1 MLYCFQCTY
10 VCACVQHITYICYT
24 SYTVPSVTYIAVVP
38 ILFLTP
44 MLYRIVFRLY
54 WFITKALYSSAHV
67 SRMTCINIAF
77 YLPFN
82 AMLFAL
88 YLMQVYW
95 FYLIVK
101 LLIKV
106 CIYIRTLGIDDIT
119 QIKLNCIITLHMVW
133 KLSIYIDKYYSYGE
147 TLHSRHRSDTAV

>member
-1 MLYCFQCTY
+1 MHLRQLKKHCRDPRLDECFTAFSVRTY
-10 VCACVQHITYICYT
+10 VHMCTTQYIHMLHFIYCT
-24 SYTVPSVTYIAVVP
+24 FSYIAVVP
-38 ILFLTP
+38 ILFLSP

-67 SRMTCINIAF
+67 SRLTCINIAF

-119 QIKLNCIITLHMVW
+119 QIKLNCIITLHMV
-133 KLSIYIDKYYSYGE
+133 
-147 TLHSRHRSDTAV
+147 